1 MPKYIVKIAETEEE
15 LKQYFQ
21 IRHEVFVKGQKIF
34 SKTDKD
40 EYDKGA
46 LHIIAIER
54 LTGDVVGVVRCYN
67 KERNTWFGG
76 RLGAAPGN
84 RNGRVGHHLVRFAVS
99 TAKAKGCEKFHA
111 HVQLNNVKFF
121 QRLDWKTIGDAFIY
135 QGFPHHLME
144 AKLDFY

>member
-1 MPKYIVKIAETEEE
+1 MPKYIVKIVETEDE
-15 LKQYFQ
+15 LKNYFQ

-46 LHIIAIER
+46 LHIIAIEIS
-54 LTGDVVGVVRCYN
+54 TGDVVGVVRCYR

-76 RLGAAPGN
+76 RLGAAPGY
-84 RNGRVGHHLVRFAVS
+84 RNGRVGHHLVKFAVS

-121 QRLDWKTIGDAFIY
+121 QRLDWMTVGEQVIY
-135 QGFPHHLME
+135 EGVLHHLME
-144 AKLDFY
+144 ANLDSY